1 LLQALMFWTHDE
13 DDLAPDRSTQG
24 RLPKDVERWVLGGAG
39 GPTRCDEVIETSISW
54 LFLFR
59 GRVLKFKKAVDFGF
73 VDFTTLERRLW
84 AARRELDFNRLTAPT
99 LYRRLVA
106 IGRTPSGDV
115 AERPE
120 DQALDIAVEMAR
132 FDQEAILA
140 RRLPL
145 DGDFAESL
153 GRRIGAIHLA
163 AAPGLAGGG
172 SAGLDYVMRSNAE
185 QLARHPGGL
194 MRDDVIA
201 LEAAATRAWES
212 ARDLLDERLASG
224 FCRACHGDLHTQN
237 IVLIHG
243 EPVLFDCIEFSDRLR
258 EIDVLYDIAFLL
270 MDLAFR
276 GSLEA
281 ANRAF
286 NGWLDA
292 TARGL
297 DSSMWRGLAVLP
309 LFQAVRATVRAHV
322 SAREG
327 KDEAAGAYLAAA
339 ARWLQPQGARLVAV
353 GGLSGAGKTFHAR
366 RLAPAL
372 GAAPGAVVLRSDE
385 IRKRL
390 MGRSAHERLSQEAYR
405 PEISAE
411 VYATLERTAAACLA
425 GGRSVI
431 ADAVFLSAESRRR
444 IEEVADAAGAPF
456 AGVWLEGRPDVLR
469 RRLGERRGDAS
480 DADAAVLER
489 QLAQDPGEITWART
503 PAGG

>member
-1 LLQALMFWTHDE
+1 
-13 DDLAPDRSTQG
+13 LAPDRSTQG
-24 RLPKDVERWVLGGAG
+24 KLPEDVQRWVLGGAG
-39 GPTRCDEVIETSISW
+39 ESTPCDEVIETSISW
-54 LFLFR
+54 LFLLG

-84 AARRELDFNRLTAPT
+84 AARRELDFNRLTAPG
-99 LYRRLVA
+99 LYRRLVT
-106 IGRTPSGDV
+106 IGRTPSGEV
-115 AERPE
+115 AERPQDE
-120 DQALDIAVEMAR
+120 ALDIAVEMTR

-153 GRRIGAIHLA
+153 GRRIGEIHLA
-163 AAPGLAGGG
+163 AAPGLSGGG
-172 SAGLDYVMRSNAE
+172 SAGLDYVMRSNAG

-194 MRDDVIA
+194 KRDDVVA
-201 LEAAATRAWES
+201 LEAASAGAWERV
-212 ARDLLDERLASG
+212 RDLLDERLAGG

-276 GSLEA
+276 RSLEA

-297 DSSMWRGLAVLP
+297 DGSMWRGLAALP

-327 KDEAAGAYLAAA
+327 RDEAAVAYLAAA
-339 ARWLQPQGARLVAV
+339 ARWLQPQGASLLAV
-353 GGLSGAGKTFHAR
+353 GGLSGAGKTSHAR
-366 RLAPAL
+366 RVAPTL
-372 GAAPGAVVLRSDE
+372 GPAPGAVILRSDE

-390 MGRSAHERLSQEAYR
+390 MGRSAHDRLPAEAYQ
-405 PEISAE
+405 PGISDE
-411 VYATLERTAAACLA
+411 VYATLERTAADCLA
-425 GGRSVI
+425 AGRTVI
-431 ADAVFLSAESRRR
+431 ADAVFLSADSRRR
-444 IEEVADAAGAPF
+444 IERIATEAGAPF
-456 AGVWLEGRPDVLR
+456 AGIWLEGRPDILR
-469 RRLGERRGDAS
+469 QRLAVRRGDAS

-489 QLAQDPGEITWART
+489 QLAQDPGEITWARRPT
-503 PAGG
+503 GK